1 MSTWIVPLLGNDF
14 ADDFDKM
21 IIDYIETNYN
31 IADPVKTDTTHF
43 RFAAGFFD
51 YNQPYE
57 ITAQEQ
63 DTAIEKFIDTRGQYI
78 EHGH

>member
-43 RFAAGFFD
+43 RFAAGLFD

-63 DTAIEKFIDTRGQYI
+63 DTAIEKFIDTRGQVH